1 MSDGGSAPRT
11 LRPTGDLAW
20 PPPLAWPD
28 RPLDDGVVRLD
39 RLSETDLE
47 RMVIACSD
55 PATQQW
61 LPLPS
66 PYTQKD
72 ARQFLESRRDAGE
85 NGQELTLAFRGVDD
99 AALAGVVG
107 LSQRGQRYEGA
118 IGYWSVP
125 DRRRRGWTAR
135 AVRLLAGHAFAT
147 MPLRRIEIFID
158 PANEAS
164 RRVAEAAGAT
174 FECVRRNG
182 MPAPHG
188 GDGLQFSLIPDD
200 FPDAAGPAGIAP
212 S

>member
-1 MSDGGSAPRT
+1 MSDGGSAADT
-11 LRPTGDLAW
+11 LRPLGDLAW
-20 PPPLAWPD
+20 PPPLEWPE

-39 RLSETDLE
+39 RLTEADLD

-66 PYTQKD
+66 PYARAD
-72 ARQFLESRRDAGE
+72 ARQFLESRGQAAE
-85 NGQELTLAFRGVDD
+85 HGQELTLAFRGVEE
-99 AALAGVVG
+99 AVLAGVVG
-107 LSQRGQRYEGA
+107 LSQRGQRYEAA

-135 AVRLLAGHAFAT
+135 AVRLLARHAFAT

-158 PANEAS
+158 PANDAS
-164 RRVAEAAGAT
+164 RRVAEAAGAA

-200 FPDAAGPAGIAP
+200 FPPSPRRVGIHA
-212 S
+212 